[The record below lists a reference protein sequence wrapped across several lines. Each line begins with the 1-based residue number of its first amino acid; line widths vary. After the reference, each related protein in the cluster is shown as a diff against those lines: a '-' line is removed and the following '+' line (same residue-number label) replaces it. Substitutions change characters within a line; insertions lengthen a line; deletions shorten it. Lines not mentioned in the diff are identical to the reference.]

1 MASVA
6 RGRIVIKAS
15 GGVSTGAE
23 AFQLLAAGA
32 SLIDILTAFVYR
44 GWTAAADINRELLGL
59 MVQQRVD
66 DLRALQPMWT

>member
-1 MASVA
+1 
-6 RGRIVIKAS
+6 VIKAS

-44 GWTAAADINRELLGL
+44 GWSAATDINRELLGH
-59 MVQQRVD
+59 MVQQRVND
-66 DLRALQPMWT
+66 VRAVQPVWT